1 MLFALFVMVA
11 TKMTVQ
17 ENMLMVMVMVPM
29 IVTMMKLV
37 LMAITS
43 KVRQLGDGQS
53 DPERALS
60 QHRFLDSRHI
70 PHHPSISWKVRFLN
84 TFHFPYDSKPIIIF
98 TYISGILE
106 ILMINRTQLSRRT
119 LCHLLCCCH
128 HHWGMNIFI
137 THKYEKK
144 YATINIEVRSWWVD
158 PIPSGPPYQTSGN
171 D

>member
-1 MLFALFVMVA
+1 MLMLFALFVMVA

-70 PHHPSISWKVRFLN
+70 PHHLTVSWKVRF
-84 TFHFPYDSKPIIIF
+84 
-98 TYISGILE
+98 
-106 ILMINRTQLSRRT
+106 
-119 LCHLLCCCH
+119 
-128 HHWGMNIFI
+128 
-137 THKYEKK
+137 
-144 YATINIEVRSWWVD
+144 
-158 PIPSGPPYQTSGN
+158 
-171 D
+171 